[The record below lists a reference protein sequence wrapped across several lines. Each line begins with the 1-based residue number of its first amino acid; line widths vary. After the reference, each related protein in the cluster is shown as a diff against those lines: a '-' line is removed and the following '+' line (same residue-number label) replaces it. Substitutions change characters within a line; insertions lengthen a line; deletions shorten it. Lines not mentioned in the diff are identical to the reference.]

1 MKKETFI
8 AKTAIVYPHVKIG
21 QGARIEDYC
30 IVGAPLADG
39 SEPETI
45 IGAHCHLRAMTII
58 YAGNHIGDH
67 FQTGN
72 KANIRENN
80 RIGNRVSIGTL
91 SVVEH
96 SVIIDDDV
104 RIHTGAFIPE
114 YSRLEKGSWVGPH
127 VVLTNAKIPL
137 HPEAKKSL
145 KGPTL
150 KPRAIVGA
158 NSTLS
163 PGVEIGEG
171 ALVGSGS
178 NVTKNV
184 EAESVYFNPQNVSQN
199 PRAPLKSSKG

>member
-1 MKKETFI
+1 MKKETYI
-8 AKTAIVYPHVKIG
+8 SSSAIIYPHVEIG
-21 QGARIEDYC
+21 EGARIEDYC

-39 SEPETI
+39 SQPETF
-45 IGAHCHLRAMTII
+45 IGSHCHLRAMTII
-58 YAGNHIGDH
+58 YAGNHIGDY

-80 RIGNRVSIGTL
+80 QIGHRVSIGTL
-91 SVVEH
+91 SVIEH
-96 SVIIDDDV
+96 SVVIEDDV
-104 RIHTGAFIPE
+104 RIHSGAFIPE
-114 YSRLEKGSWVGPH
+114 FSRLEKGSWVGPH
-127 VVLTNAKIPL
+127 VVFTNAKIPL

-145 KGPTL
+145 RGPHL
-150 KPRAIVGA
+150 KPRSIIGA

-184 EAESVYFNPQNVSQN
+184 EADCVFYNPQKTSQK
-199 PRAPLKSSKG
+199 PRSNKRS